1 MIARLIAAAA
11 LLAAALIPTCTK
23 PDSWFFRVQVGILS
37 ALRAASPPTP
47 PADTNPHKSVFMWAG
62 FTPAAAAEQFHV
74 VTTIKPIHSLAAA
87 IMEGAGAPTL
97 LVDGTASPHTFAL
110 KPSAARAILDAA
122 VFIRTSPAIEPFTAR
137 IVETLPAPV
146 TLVTL
151 ADTPGLT
158 LLDRRTSPTFEPHDH
173 GHDDHLDHDDD
184 GHVDHDHIEVKDGHI
199 WLDPR
204 NAALMADKIAAVLS
218 TRDPAHAEVYAAN
231 TSRLKSRLAALETE
245 LASELAPLKSRPFIV
260 FHDATQYFEAR
271 FGLSALGSITVSPE
285 VQPSA
290 KRLTAL
296 RGKIASLNAV
306 CVFTEPY
313 FNENLLHAV
322 TEGSAVKSAPL
333 DPEALA
339 LAPGPELYFTLMRA
353 LAAALASCLAP

>member
-11 LLAAALIPTCTK
+11 LLAAALI
-23 PDSWFFRVQVGILS
+23 
-37 ALRAASPPTP
+37 ASPR
-47 PADTNPHKSVFMWAG
+47 ADTNPHKSVFMWAG

-74 VTTIKPIHSLAAA
+74 VTTIKPIHSLTAA